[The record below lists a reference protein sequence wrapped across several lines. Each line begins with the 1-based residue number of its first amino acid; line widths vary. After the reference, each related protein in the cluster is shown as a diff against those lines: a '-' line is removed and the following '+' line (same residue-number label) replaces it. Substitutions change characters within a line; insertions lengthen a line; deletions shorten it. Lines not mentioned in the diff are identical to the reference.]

1 MVKGVITILN
11 LKVLAENGDVKFKAY
26 GSEIDAAFTGVYEP
40 GDKIRVE
47 LCDGEFVKLR
57 LDETMK
63 ESIVYVPDGIF
74 DFVIPHDHERRACY
88 APGAFSGDYHRIV
101 CSEPTEA
108 EIYEEREISL
118 NSHDRHKIAKYYP
131 HAVANFVTREDP
143 CFFERNAIDGV
154 TDNTGHGIYPYH
166 SWGGGL
172 REDLEFELHFGCEV
186 EVSRAVIFLRADF
199 PHDTYWKAAELEFSD
214 GSKVPLT
221 LLGTKEGQSFE
232 FEARKTEFVK
242 LAGFR
247 QMRLED
253 GSLSFA
259 ALSQMQIFGKY
270 IKKENEGM
278 EVRDASNAK
287 DVKYYTTDRLRE
299 EFHIANLF
307 TKDNIRM
314 VYSHTDRI
322 IVIGMM
328 PIKLELSLEAGKEL
342 AAEYFLE
349 RRELG
354 CINIGGKGIITVD
367 GETYE
372 MNPRD
377 GIYVGRGHRD
387 LKFRSVDEADPAK
400 FYITSC
406 PAHTE
411 YPTVKIDITKANKRP
426 CGSVEDCNKRVINQ
440 YIHPAVMQSCQL
452 AMGLTQLDV
461 GSNWNTMPSHTHDR
475 RMEVYLYFDM
485 GQNDAVFHMMG
496 EPKETRHIVMHNE
509 EAVISPSWSIHSGVG
524 TKNYSFIWAMC
535 GENQDFDDMDHIET
549 KELR

>member
-1 MVKGVITILN
+1 M
-11 LKVLAENGDVKFKAY
+11 
-26 GSEIDAAFTGVYEP
+26 
-40 GDKIRVE
+40 E
-47 LCDGEFVKLR
+47 LPDSEFVKVK
-57 LDETMK
+57 LDSTLA
-63 ESIVYVPDGIF
+63 ESIIYVPDGVF
-74 DFVIPHDHERRACY
+74 EFQIPFGYERKSCY
-88 APGAFSGDYHRIV
+88 APEAFAGDDHRI
-101 CSEPTEA
+101 SAFEIDEP
-108 EIYEEREISL
+108 EIYGERLISL
-118 NSHDRHKIAKYYP
+118 NSHDRHNIAKYYP

-154 TDNTGHGIYPYH
+154 IENTGHGPYPYH

-172 REDLEFELHFGCEV
+172 REDLEYEVHFGCEV
-186 EVSRAVIFLRADF
+186 EVSRVAIYLRADF
-199 PHDTYWKAAELEFSD
+199 PHDTYWKEADIEFSD
-214 GSKVPLT
+214 GSKIHADLV
-221 LLGTKEGQSFE
+221 GTKEGQEVTFE
-232 FEARKTEFVK
+232 PKKTEYVK
-242 LAGFR
+242 LCGFK
-247 QMRLED
+247 QQRLED

-259 ALSQMQIFGKY
+259 ALTQLEIYGKY

-328 PIKLELSLEAGKEL
+328 PIKLELKLEAGKEL
-342 AAEYFLE
+342 AADYFLQ

-354 CINIGGKGIITVD
+354 CINIGGAGVITID
-367 GETYE
+367 GEVYE

-377 GIYVGRGHRD
+377 GIYVGMGKKE
-387 LKFRSVDEADPAK
+387 LKFKSVDEANPAK

-406 PAHTE
+406 PAHKE
-411 YPTVKIDITKANKRP
+411 YPTVKIDITKARKVP

-440 YIHPAVMQSCQL
+440 YIHPEVMKSCQL

-475 RMEVYLYFDM
+475 RMEVYLYLDM
-485 GQNDAVFHMMG
+485 GANDAVFHMMG

-535 GENQDFDDMDHIET
+535 GENQEFTDMDHIET

>member
-1 MVKGVITILN
+1 MIYILN
-11 LKVLAENGDVKFKAY
+11 LKLLAANGDVKFKAY
-26 GSEIDAAFTGVYEP
+26 GEDIDVRYEGVYEP
-40 GDKIRVE
+40 GDKWRLE
-47 LCDGEFVKLR
+47 LTYCEFVRMR
-57 LDETMK
+57 LDPSLA
-63 ESIVYVPDGIF
+63 ESIVYIPDGVFEFPIPF
-74 DFVIPHDHERRACY
+74 DYHRNACY
-88 APGAFSGDYHRIV
+88 GKEAFSGDSHRV
-101 CSEPTEA
+101 TVSEPTDA
-108 EIYEEREISL
+108 EIYGERLISL
-118 NSHDRHKIAKYYP
+118 NSHDMHNVPKYFP

-154 TDNTGHGIYPYH
+154 SDNTGHGPYPFH

-172 REDLEFELHFGCEV
+172 REDLEFEVHFGTEV
-186 EVSRAVIFLRADF
+186 EVSRVTIHLRADF
-199 PHDTYWKAAELEFSD
+199 PHDTYWKEAELEFSD
-214 GSKVPLT
+214 KSRVHVDLQGIAD
-221 LLGTKEGQSFE
+221 GQTFE
-232 FEARKTEFVK
+232 FEPKKTEFVRMTGLK
-242 LAGFR
+242 
-247 QMRLED
+247 QQRLED

-259 ALSQMQIFGKY
+259 ALSQFSIYGKY

-287 DVKYYTTDRLRE
+287 DVRYYTTDRLRE

-328 PIKLELSLEAGKEL
+328 PIKLELKLEAGKEL
-342 AAEYFLE
+342 AAEYFLQ

-354 CINIGGKGIITVD
+354 CINIGGPGVITVD
-367 GETYE
+367 GTVYE

-377 GIYVGRGHRD
+377 GIYIGKGNKD
-387 LKFRSVDEADPAK
+387 LRFKSLDETNPAK

-406 PAHTE
+406 PAHTT
-411 YPTVKIDITKANKRP
+411 YPTVKIDITKARKVP

-440 YIHPAVMQSCQL
+440 YIHPEVMQSCQL
-452 AMGLTQLDV
+452 AMGLTQLEV

-475 RMEVYLYFDM
+475 RMEVYLYLDM
-485 GQNDAVFHMMG
+485 GANDAVFHMMG

-535 GENQDFDDMDHIET
+535 GENQEFTDMDHIET